1 MTKTKLT
8 GKPVHIVIQGDA
20 KTKSY
25 YALILNPAHTIN
37 YAMTG
42 KYKEIGTL
50 MSAVK
55 KWAAKEGVTGLEWDS
70 KLKK

>member
-1 MTKTKLT
+1 MTKADLK

-20 KTKSY
+20 KSKSF
-25 YALILNPAHTIN
+25 YALILNPAHTVR

-50 MSAVK
+50 MAAIE
-55 KWAAKEGVTGLEWDS
+55 KWAKKEGVKGLQWDK
-70 KLKK
+70 KLMK